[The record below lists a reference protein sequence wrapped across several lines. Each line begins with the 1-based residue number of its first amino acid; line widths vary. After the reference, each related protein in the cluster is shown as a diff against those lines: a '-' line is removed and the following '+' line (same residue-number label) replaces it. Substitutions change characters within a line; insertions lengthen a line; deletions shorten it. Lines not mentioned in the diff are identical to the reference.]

1 MSSLLWPFQSP
12 SDHEAISAII
22 RRRSSNSADVRQAAL
37 AGLDLSAARN
47 ILDLGCGFGFM
58 AEILARRAAPDARVV
73 GVDLWPENEA
83 PYLERVASTGR
94 RGAFVC
100 AEVGSKF
107 PCRDDEY
114 DLVVCSYSLY
124 FFVDAL
130 PEVVRVLAPG
140 GLFVAITHSAD
151 SFVGLLEAAGPE
163 QDGHELLSLA
173 RRFSAENG
181 QQILE
186 NWFKD
191 VTRIDYPNVLRFG
204 PPHTDELLTYLRFK
218 LPFLVAD
225 ARPGD
230 DLPDALVRRV
240 SEAMSRRGEVIV
252 EKSDATFHCRSPICP

>member
-1 MSSLLWPFQSP
+1 MSSSLWPFQSP

-37 AGLDLSAARN
+37 DGLDLTAARS

-58 AEILARRAAPDARVV
+58 AEALARRAAADARVV
-73 GVDLWPENEA
+73 GVDLWPENET
-83 PYLERVASTGR
+83 PFLDRVAATGR

-100 AEVGSKF
+100 AEVGSRF
-107 PCRDDEY
+107 RCPDDRY
-114 DLVVCSYSLY
+114 DLVACCYSLY

-130 PEVVRVLAPG
+130 PEVVRVLAPD
-140 GLFVAITHSAD
+140 GLFVAITHSAE

-163 QDGHELLSLA
+163 QDGHELLALA
-173 RRFSAENG
+173 RNFSAENG

-186 NWFKD
+186 TWFKE

-204 PPHTDELLTYLRFK
+204 SRHADELLTYLRFK
-218 LPFLVAD
+218 LPFLVTD

-240 SEAMSRRGEVIV
+240 FEAMSRRSEVIV
-252 EKSDATFHCRSPICP
+252 EKSDAVFHCRSPVCP